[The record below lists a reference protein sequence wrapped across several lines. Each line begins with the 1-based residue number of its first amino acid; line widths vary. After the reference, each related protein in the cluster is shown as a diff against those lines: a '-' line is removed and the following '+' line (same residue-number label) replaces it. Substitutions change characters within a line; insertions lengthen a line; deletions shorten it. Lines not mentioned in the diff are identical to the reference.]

1 MFFAGAAGDQFFQ
14 YGIKSMIGQRCLI
27 KRREADI
34 EIFASFLVE
43 KFSECLHIVG
53 AAYIQEDSAG
63 RKDDFDFSVNMSP
76 VLISS
81 ILPKAC
87 VISCHAPP
95 SCVTGKSLS
104 ANGSSFCFVS
114 SFMYSVGVMPYS
126 LEKHLEK

>member
-53 AAYIQEDSAG
+53 AAVGTNILIKERIVHIQTQDGAVSGE
-63 RKDDFDFSVNMSP
+63 KIFSV
-76 VLISS
+76 
-81 ILPKAC
+81 
-87 VISCHAPP
+87 HD
-95 SCVTGKSLS
+95 TGRDQKHFSL
-104 ANGSSFCFVS
+104 
-114 SFMYSVGVMPYS
+114 
-126 LEKHLEK
+126 